1 MRRARLPSHVRRVLD
16 RLFDLPGGLP
26 CLWAEDWPEADRP
39 PPVEEVVD
47 SSEGED
53 AAPVDAASDTSSDP
67 SSPTGSSPD
76 DHGLSDR

>member
-1 MRRARLPSHVRRVLD
+1 MRDSLHTSAGVLD
-16 RLFDLPGGLP
+16 RLFDLPSSLP
-26 CLWAEDWPEADRP
+26 CLWVEDWPEADRTS
-39 PPVEEVVD
+39 PVEEDVG
-47 SSEGED
+47 SSGDED